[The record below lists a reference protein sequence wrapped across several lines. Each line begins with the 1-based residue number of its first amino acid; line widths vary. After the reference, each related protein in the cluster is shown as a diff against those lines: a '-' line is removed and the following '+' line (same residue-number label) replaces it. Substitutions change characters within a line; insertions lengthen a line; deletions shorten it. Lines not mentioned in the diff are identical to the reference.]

1 MLVICRNRDTKVI
14 ARHGSTEAI
23 SKMAVRLPRPDFSGL
38 AMTRRERLAM
48 TGKEGL
54 RMTRGEGAAMTD
66 KIMSGCM
73 WLTNDD
79 FGSSG

>member
-1 MLVICRNRDTKVI
+1 
-14 ARHGSTEAI
+14 
-23 SKMAVRLPRPDFSGL
+23 
-38 AMTRRERLAM
+38 M